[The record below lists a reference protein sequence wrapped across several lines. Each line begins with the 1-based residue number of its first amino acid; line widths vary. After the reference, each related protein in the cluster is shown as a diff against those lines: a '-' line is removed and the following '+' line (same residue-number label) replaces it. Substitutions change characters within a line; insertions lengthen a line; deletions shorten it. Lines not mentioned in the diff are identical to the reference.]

1 MNTESLKLEY
11 INQYKKIRETNKS
24 VFPGRSLTCHN
35 NIQQIKLLIDET
47 NSKTILDYGCGGGEQ
62 YTELNSHKEWGIDMP
77 ALYDPAEKEY
87 STLPTNTFDGIISTD
102 VFEHIPEEVIPECLE
117 WIYTHAKKFVYLGI
131 STTLAKKIL
140 PNGDNAHCTVK
151 PIEWWEEQIKKYS
164 SDKNIITE
172 LLCYG
177 NSNGRIRF

>member
-11 INQYKKIRETNKS
+11 IDQYKKIRETNKS

-77 ALYDPAEKEY
+77 SLYDPAEKEY
-87 STLPTNTFDGIISTD
+87 STFPLPPSMVIIS
-102 VFEHIPEEVIPECLE
+102 PSL
-117 WIYTHAKKFVYLGI
+117 
-131 STTLAKKIL
+131 
-140 PNGDNAHCTVK
+140 
-151 PIEWWEEQIKKYS
+151 
-164 SDKNIITE
+164 IITSPA
-172 LLCYG
+172 LNCF
-177 NSNGRIRF
+177 NS